1 MICPPVTAR
10 LISLSAQSTLVSSLL
25 RSVMTSPYSNVPTHS
40 EQRAAFP
47 SFTNCSGYL
56 KFNYLVWIYA
66 HHRMKP
72 CMCTEQIHSSCTE
85 GYRDIMYRTCCHM
98 GISVTPY
105 SYPLMGKYQ
114 RSVCCRKAQ
123 GCIYRMAKFFWLIR
137 HSGEDLF
144 ISYLTKTD
152 CLFRSL
158 TSKYSAQS
166 QKLLSNTRSL
176 SIGRSKQMAVLVWM
190 LDCGLTS
197 FVYCTPSHRCLIKCI
212 IFCMDILSSHYI
224 FITEL
229 KEIMAT

>member
-25 RSVMTSPYSNVPTHS
+25 RSVMTSLYSNVPTHS

-56 KFNYLVWIYA
+56 KLNYLVWIYA

-123 GCIYRMAKFFWLIR
+123 GCIYIGWPSSFGL
-137 HSGEDLF
+137 
-144 ISYLTKTD
+144 
-152 CLFRSL
+152 
-158 TSKYSAQS
+158 SA
-166 QKLLSNTRSL
+166 T
-176 SIGRSKQMAVLVWM
+176 AVRI
-190 LDCGLTS
+190 
-197 FVYCTPSHRCLIKCI
+197 Y
-212 IFCMDILSSHYI
+212 SSHI
-224 FITEL
+224 WQRLIAFFAHWPPNTQL
-229 KEIMAT
+229 KVRSCSVTPEAFQ